1 MVRNMFDVDAALVPK
16 ILQIRTRREAYPL
29 LLPPDSIGAELGVM
43 IGENARDLLDAQKTK
58 QLFLVDDW
66 SNPFCNRGTVEN
78 LIAGRGDVSIVTGDA
93 ASWLASLDEGALDWA
108 YLDTTHWIE
117 NTVRELP
124 AMIHAVKPGGVIAT
138 HDFCIN
144 DAWEGGIVVPFLE
157 AISRGLLAP
166 LAVTLDAFPSLFCRR
181 L

>member
-1 MVRNMFDVDAALVPK
+1 MRNVFQIDQKRVPQ
-16 ILQIRTRREAYPL
+16 ILQIQTRRDAYPL

-43 IGENARDLLDAQKTK
+43 IGENARDLLDAQRTRK
-58 QLFLVDDW
+58 LFLVDDW

-78 LIAGRGDVSIVTGDA
+78 LIAGKEGIEIVSSDA
-93 ASWLASLDEGALDWA
+93 ARWLESLEAGSLDWA
-108 YLDTTHWIE
+108 YLDTTHWLE

-124 AMIHAVKPGGVIAT
+124 AMIHAVKPGGIIAT
-138 HDFCIN
+138 HDFCIH
-144 DAWEGGIVVPFLE
+144 ALWQGGIVVPFLD
-157 AISRGLLAP
+157 AIARGLLAP